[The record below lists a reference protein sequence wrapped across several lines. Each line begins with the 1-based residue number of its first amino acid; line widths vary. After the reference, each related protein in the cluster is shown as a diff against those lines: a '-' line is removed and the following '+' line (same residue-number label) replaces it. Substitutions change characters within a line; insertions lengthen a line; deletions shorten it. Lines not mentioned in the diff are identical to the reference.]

1 MRNFLILLGLLFLLN
16 AQAQSYMVLNN
27 GVTLTVDKSG
37 FIYDFSHFIPPYK
50 ITLNGGQF
58 LAEEN
63 MLITVDD
70 FGFLYRKDEKQ
81 PKNIAGKGMNYII
94 SENGEVTT
102 IDLNGFFYK
111 YDRNKIFKRAESF
124 GFGGNYFTVLTDEK
138 KPSELYTINMNG
150 NYFSIMLNGLN
161 PSDIRIFGGNFFMTK
176 QNIVYTVSRAGF
188 VFDKRE
194 IKTGS
199 IKKTGGNYFIDS
211 NNILYT
217 VTHDGFLITPTLP
230 ETFKAQALSKL
241 GGNYMI
247 DTEGRIFTV
256 DALGNVF
263 ERQIQAHDLRNVRVI
278 SI

>member
-1 MRNFLILLGLLFLLN
+1 MRNFLILMGLLFLLN
-16 AQAQSYMVLNN
+16 AQAQSYVVLNN
-27 GVTLTVDKSG
+27 GVTLTIDKSG

-102 IDLNGFFYK
+102 FDLNGFYYK
-111 YDRNKIFKRAESF
+111 YERNKVFRRAESF
-124 GFGGNYFTVLTDEK
+124 GFGGNYFTILNDEK
-138 KPSELYTINMNG
+138 RSELYTINMNG
-150 NYFSIMLNGLN
+150 NYFSITLNGLN
-161 PSDIRIFGGNFFMTK
+161 PSEITTFGGNFFMTK
-176 QNIVYTVSRAGF
+176 KGIVYTVSRAGF

-199 IKKTGGNYFIDS
+199 MKKIGGNYFIDS
-211 NNILYT
+211 NNVLYT
-217 VTHDGFLITPTLP
+217 ISQDGFLIVPTLP
-230 ETFKAQALSKL
+230 ETLKIEAITKL
-241 GGNYMI
+241 GANYMI
-247 DTEGRIFTV
+247 DTDGRIFTV
-256 DALGNVF
+256 DSLGNIY
-263 ERQIQAHDLRNVRVI
+263 ERVIKAHDLRNVRVL
-278 SI
+278 SF